1 MNKPNVYG
9 VKQIYPQLDM
19 VLEFTLSKIKEIE
32 DFTSSQKDNDKEK
45 KSKTLIKY
53 IIVKSFHLVLV
64 LVLIFSFNFYFSAV
78 FC

>member
-9 VKQIYPQLDM
+9 VKQIYLQLDM

-45 KSKTLIKY
+45 TSKTLIKY
-53 IIVKSFHLVLV
+53 ITVKSFHLVLV